1 MLIQFLTL
9 FPEMFDG
16 PFAHSMIKRAQDNGL
31 VKLETIN
38 FRAYAEDR
46 HATVDDTPY
55 GGGPGMILKPE
66 PIFKAVEAIQAQAAT
81 KPYIIL
87 TTPQGE
93 IFHQRIAVELSA
105 QPHLVF
111 ICGHYEGYDERIR
124 TLADRELSIG
134 DYILTGGE
142 LPAMVMAEAIIRLL
156 PGVLGDPDAARLD
169 SFSGPEGILDYP
181 QYTKPA
187 DFRGLKVP
195 AILLSGDHGKIAQW
209 RREQA
214 LLRTARRRPDL
225 LAQLALTAKEKELI
239 ESYRLARADGQPDF
253 ASEGREYDEPD

>member
-9 FPEMFDG
+9 FPSMFDG
-16 PFAHSMIKRAQDNGL
+16 PFAHSIIKRAQDRGL

-66 PIFKAVEAIQAQAAT
+66 PIFKAVEAIKAQAAT
-81 KPYIIL
+81 EPYVIL

-93 IFHQRIAVELSA
+93 TFHQGIAVELSTRS
-105 QPHLVF
+105 HLVF

-124 TLADRELSIG
+124 MLADRELSIG
-134 DYILTGGE
+134 DYVLTGGE
-142 LPAMVMAEAIIRLL
+142 LPAMVMAEAVIRLL
-156 PGVLGDPDAARLD
+156 PGVLGDPDAARQD
-169 SFSGPEGILDYP
+169 SFSGPEGLLDYP

-187 DFRGLKVP
+187 EFRGLKVP

-209 RREQA
+209 RRKQA

-225 LAQLALTAKEKELI
+225 LARLELTAEEQELI
-239 ESYRLARADGQPDF
+239 ANNRLAYEDGQSDF
-253 ASEGREYDEPD
+253 VVKGGSNDESD

>member
-9 FPEMFDG
+9 FPPMFDG
-16 PFAHSMIKRAQDNGL
+16 PFAQSMIKRAQDKGL
-31 VKLETIN
+31 VKLEMIN
-38 FRAYAEDR
+38 FRSFAEDR
-46 HATVDDTPY
+46 HLTVDDTPY

-66 PIFKAVEAIQAQAAT
+66 PIFKAVDDLTAAAGA

-93 IFHQRIAVELSA
+93 TFHQELAVELSKL
-105 QPHLVF
+105 PHLLF

-142 LPAMVMAEAIIRLL
+142 LPAMVMAESIIRLL
-156 PGVLGDPDAARLD
+156 PGVLGDPAAVKLD
-169 SFSGPEGILDYP
+169 SFSSAEGILDYP

-187 DFRGLKVP
+187 EYRDMTVP
-195 AILLSGDHGKIAQW
+195 PILLSGDHGKIARW
-209 RREQA
+209 RWEQA
-214 LLRTARRRPDL
+214 LLRTARRRPEL
-225 LAQLALTAKEKELI
+225 LEKLTLTETDRELLENNRLII
-239 ESYRLARADGQPDF
+239 EDEQTDHVVKGGNS
-253 ASEGREYDEPD
+253 DEPD